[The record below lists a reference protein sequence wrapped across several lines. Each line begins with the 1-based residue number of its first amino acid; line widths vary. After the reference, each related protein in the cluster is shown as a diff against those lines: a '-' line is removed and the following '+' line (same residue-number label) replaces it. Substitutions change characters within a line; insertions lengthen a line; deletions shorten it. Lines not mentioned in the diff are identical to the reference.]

1 MLSFRLYA
9 GIVMFTLTSCVAD
22 RIGRLERQ
30 MRLVKSFQSHVD
42 LRLDTIEGE
51 FGSLTDRVSKLELL
65 VNTSENNSWQTN
77 SNGSGTGHTLDTAYT
92 KPEIT
97 DIKNTLTEFKRSFA
111 KQKKELLDVNYNVKD
126 TFSVFL
132 TNASSTVNTLVNI
145 VSDHVHNSA
154 ENVSAAL
161 VKVNNTLVES
171 GRLLRS
177 DIITYLGNISSEV
190 KIDMVIR
197 FEKQKQEINK
207 KSLDLTSKVLD
218 HIANGTESLNIFKRN
233 ILQDA
238 YETRANVQ
246 NETMKMEKKVDEL
259 IGKANEVV
267 GIIDEQRSTI
277 EDRIMVTIRTLH
289 SSWKDWSAWSDC
301 SQSCGR
307 GSRSRHRN
315 CDVTPP
321 FTDGTCIGNDT
332 DTEECVIHGFC
343 PYWSEWSPWS
353 QCSQTCNNGTIT
365 RDRTCNAPDSITSTC
380 PGKRTESQ
388 TCLTSAECPSRL
400 ISQWV
405 KRVFDVSYGR
415 DASQIVGEPDVYPA
429 YQYSSNAWK
438 PRYWDRN
445 AFIEVSF
452 ETKVNV
458 TSIEIYETYDGG
470 HVTGIKCYQ
479 EGAYHSLYV
488 GRANLQHVARIFSPS
503 LTASCVS
510 DRLRIEMTPWLVN
523 TQIDAMRLNGT
534 ILTIVK

>member
-1 MLSFRLYA
+1 LSETRTTACFNIWKECKRLNWIKFKRSNY
-9 GIVMFTLTSCVAD
+9 F
-22 RIGRLERQ
+22 
-30 MRLVKSFQSHVD
+30 SFD
-42 LRLDTIEGE
+42 KRLDTIEGE

-65 VNTSENNSWQTN
+65 VNTSENNSLQTD
-77 SNGSGTGHTLDTAYT
+77 SNGSGTGHTLDTTYT
-92 KPEIT
+92 KPEII

-145 VSDHVHNSA
+145 VSDYVHNSA

-289 SSWKDWSAWSDC
+289 SSWNDWSAWSDC

-321 FTDGTCIGNDT
+321 FTDDICIGNDKEI
-332 DTEECVIHGFC
+332 EECVIHGFC

-353 QCSQTCNNGTIT
+353 QCSQTCDTGTIT
-365 RDRTCNAPDSITSTC
+365 RDRACIAPDLITSTC
-380 PGKRTESQ
+380 PGNRTESQ

-405 KRVFDVSYGR
+405 KRVYSSSPSSS
-415 DASQIVGEPDVYPA
+415 DASQIVGEPD
-429 YQYSSNAWK
+429 
-438 PRYWDRN
+438 
-445 AFIEVSF
+445 VSF

-470 HVTGIKCYQ
+470 YVTGIKCYQ

-488 GRANLQHVARIFSPS
+488 GRENHQHVARIFSPS
-503 LTASCVS
+503 L
-510 DRLRIEMTPWLVN
+510 
-523 TQIDAMRLNGT
+523 
-534 ILTIVK
+534 

>member
-277 EDRIMVTIRTLH
+277 EDRIMVTIRTLP
-289 SSWKDWSAWSDC
+289 KMN
-301 SQSCGR
+301 GL
-307 GSRSRHRN
+307 
-315 CDVTPP
+315 
-321 FTDGTCIGNDT
+321 
-332 DTEECVIHGFC
+332 HG
-343 PYWSEWSPWS
+343 PTVLS
-353 QCSQTCNNGTIT
+353 
-365 RDRTCNAPDSITSTC
+365 
-380 PGKRTESQ
+380 
-388 TCLTSAECPSRL
+388 
-400 ISQWV
+400 
-405 KRVFDVSYGR
+405 
-415 DASQIVGEPDVYPA
+415 
-429 YQYSSNAWK
+429 
-438 PRYWDRN
+438 
-445 AFIEVSF
+445 
-452 ETKVNV
+452 
-458 TSIEIYETYDGG
+458 
-470 HVTGIKCYQ
+470 HVTGAA
-479 EGAYHSLYV
+479 EFTV
-488 GRANLQHVARIFSPS
+488 PGRTGLHGPTVLSHVAGAAEVDI
-503 LTASCVS
+503 
-510 DRLRIEMTPWLVN
+510 
-523 TQIDAMRLNGT
+523 GT
-534 ILTIVK
+534 VM